1 MEAQGHALPGS
12 AGSSLRPFV
21 PVANFYC
28 MEHLQS
34 GPPRNKLCLDCAAF
48 ALHAIEGWTM
58 AEAIIKV
65 RYIAVQPPMAVGASE
80 PMFKGPS
87 FGLTDQPLPEMPFWY
102 NGLPSPAL
110 SDPRIS
116 PQMEV
121 YGREP
126 VSETPSPRTGSES
139 LLETPSP
146 NTASSDVPELKRC
159 SSCRKWLSKRH
170 YLLVGGKFA
179 ATCEHCRATK
189 RPYHVSFATLH
200 LTNTAADNK
209 QKKKGGSTG
218 LHRNTQLCTACQE
231 ERPIEDFD
239 TKALHRRKCHRCRE
253 EGRPVAPAQDTSPR
267 RPSKVSQMPQEPGKT
282 RCSGC
287 GKAQE
292 NRLFFNYK
300 YNPPHKRSTCSPCR
314 QRKQETDRR
323 KRERREAEE

>member
-1 MEAQGHALPGS
+1 MEAQGLALPES
-12 AGSSLRPFV
+12 PGSSLRPFV
-21 PVANFYC
+21 PVANVYC
-28 MEHLQS
+28 MEHLRS
-34 GPPRNKLCLDCAAF
+34 GPPRNKLCFDCAAF

-65 RYIAVQPPMAVGASE
+65 RDIAVQSTMAVGASE

-87 FGLTDQPLPEMPFWY
+87 YGLADQPLPQTPFWY
-102 NGLPSPAL
+102 NELPSPAL
-110 SDPRIS
+110 NDPRIF

-121 YGREP
+121 YEREP
-126 VSETPSPRTGSES
+126 VPETPSSSTES
-139 LLETPSP
+139 DFVIKTPSP
-146 NTASSDVPELKRC
+146 HIGKLKRC

-189 RPYHVSFATLH
+189 RPYH
-200 LTNTAADNK
+200 
-209 QKKKGGSTG
+209 KKKVGSTG
-218 LHRNTQLCTACQE
+218 LHGNTQRCTACQE
-231 ERPIEDFD
+231 ERSIEDFD

-253 EGRPVAPAQDTSPR
+253 EGRPVAPPQDTSPR

-300 YNPPHKRSTCSPCR
+300 YNPPHKRITCSPCR
-314 QRKQETDRR
+314 QRKQETDQR